1 MVYLSK
7 KTRLALRKYVQIVG
21 VPQGGLFIS
30 KEGSRLTYSGLR
42 MLLRRR
48 SNKAGVVYQSPHS
61 FRRLFA
67 LTMLRNG
74 TDIFSLQLL
83 MGHADL
89 QVLRRYLKQ
98 VSTDLQEAHLK
109 ASPVSNLGI

>member
-1 MVYLSK
+1 
-7 KTRLALRKYVQIVG
+7 
-21 VPQGGLFIS
+21 
-30 KEGSRLTYSGLR
+30 

-48 SNKAGVVYQSPHS
+48 SNKAGVAYQSPHS

-67 LTMLRNG
+67 LTMLRTG

-83 MGHADL
+83 MGHVDL

-98 VSTDLQEAHLK
+98 VSADLQEAHLK
-109 ASPVSNLGI
+109 ASPVSNLGL